1 MIKSVLNR
9 AHRAISTSKVFAH
22 ESLVELESVSMRRY
36 GRSSIVHKNP
46 VALAIG
52 RFSTMTGVMIG
63 LIVSLLL
70 LVIKSTAKDFL
81 KTYSLDWI
89 IDVLLFL
96 IFIVIVIQYI
106 QKKRKN

>member
-9 AHRAISTSKVFAH
+9 AHRAISTSEVFAH

-52 RFSTMTGVMIG
+52 RFRHYGTR
-63 LIVSLLL
+63 LE
-70 LVIKSTAKDFL
+70 AKHEL
-81 KTYSLDWI
+81 EKIAKQLDGKI
-89 IDVLLFL
+89 AHFGA
-96 IFIVIVIQYI
+96 F
-106 QKKRKN
+106 KN

>member
-52 RFSTMTGVMIG
+52 RFRDTPALRLVTNEGAQFM
-63 LIVSLLL
+63 LIDLP
-70 LVIKSTAKDFL
+70 KEE
-81 KTYSLDWI
+81 
-89 IDVLLFL
+89 
-96 IFIVIVIQYI
+96 
-106 QKKRKN
+106 

>member
-22 ESLVELESVSMRRY
+22 ESLVEVESVSMRRY

-52 RFSTMTGVMIG
+52 RFRAAGAN
-63 LIVSLLL
+63 
-70 LVIKSTAKDFL
+70 TASAL
-81 KTYSLDWI
+81 KMGSRIRECRRCKGYFI
-89 IDVLLFL
+89 LFRAGDSH
-96 IFIVIVIQYI
+96 FNDQ
-106 QKKRKN
+106 RE